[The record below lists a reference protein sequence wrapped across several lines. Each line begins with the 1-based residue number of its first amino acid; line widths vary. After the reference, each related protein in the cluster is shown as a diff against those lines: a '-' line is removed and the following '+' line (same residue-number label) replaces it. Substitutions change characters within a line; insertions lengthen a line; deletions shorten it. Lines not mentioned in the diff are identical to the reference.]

1 MLLLPQR
8 AWSRLV
14 GSGQGAVRHIT
25 QWALPVW
32 STTQVWVPGHTTL
45 EQDSAG
51 KHTRL
56 RLSLPVQGEPGTVV
70 LLPRLLQPKRAS
82 SQGNP
87 GDSGPLLPLA
97 SVGQRRAGG
106 VQAPASPL
114 LTRTGA
120 GRG

>member
-1 MLLLPQR
+1 MTLLLPQR

-51 KHTRL
+51 KHTQP
-56 RLSLPVQGEPGTVV
+56 RLSLPGQGEPGMAV
-70 LLPRLLQPKRAS
+70 LLPWLL
-82 SQGNP
+82 
-87 GDSGPLLPLA
+87 
-97 SVGQRRAGG
+97 
-106 VQAPASPL
+106 
-114 LTRTGA
+114 
-120 GRG
+120 

>member
-1 MLLLPQR
+1 MTLLLPQR

-51 KHTRL
+51 KHSVGVT
-56 RLSLPVQGEPGTVV
+56 PGAATPF
-70 LLPRLLQPKRAS
+70 PRLLHPRQALGIIPGKPGPFPHFATRGQSRARGRRVLISPIGAVPKGRGW
-82 SQGNP
+82 QG
-87 GDSGPLLPLA
+87 
-97 SVGQRRAGG
+97 
-106 VQAPASPL
+106 PAS
-114 LTRTGA
+114 
-120 GRG
+120 